1 MLKFDSAPDLDLSS
15 NMSEATWKLVA
26 EKFMPHTD
34 NMELGGLGE
43 PTLAPIFC
51 KAASE
56 IVSAGKNLFFFTNGH
71 QLGKDRILNAVGDS
85 PRVSISIDAGTEDAY
100 RKVRVGGE
108 LADLISNVET
118 FRKAKPGAI
127 VLSQFTATASN
138 IDELPKWVELCARL
152 GIGRHSDGAEISMVP
167 ADHHVTNRINQSLRF
182 FKERTEKAIEEA
194 RRVAEREG
202 IWFIA
207 DLKPGYFSELNAN
220 AGEDG
225 SDAKGWRRYTD
236 FLMGET
242 PCGGTLT
249 QTPGTE
255 ISATLPHQST
265 ATGATEVLVPMEAPW
280 FKLPEDSPLRRPA
293 SPPQKQTTSEPFEC
307 LQAPRE
313 VYIDWTG
320 DVWACLA
327 RHRIGRIAEGG
338 WSEIIEEN
346 SWYQGFLAKWAE
358 GRSGENDVCRSC
370 PRRK

>member
-225 SDAKGWRRYTD
+225 SDLKGWRRYTD
-236 FLMGET
+236 FLMGQT

-249 QTPGTE
+249 QTV
-255 ISATLPHQST
+255 SAESGKSQAT
-265 ATGATEVLVPMEAPW
+265 AKTDIVIPAEVPW
-280 FKLPEDSPLRRPA
+280 FSLPKDSPLRKAAALALEPA
-293 SPPQKQTTSEPFEC
+293 SETEPSEPRI
-307 LQAPRE
+307 APRE

-320 DVWACLA
+320 EVWSCLA
-327 RHRIGRIAEGG
+327 RHRIGNIAEGD
-338 WSEIIEEN
+338 WQSIVEQN
-346 SWYQGFLAKWAE
+346 RWYQGFLAKWAE
-358 GRSGENDVCRSC
+358 GKSGENDVCRSC